1 MKYFRYSIIITIQW
15 TISVVYLL
23 ATIYRGFVH
32 QSGHL
37 LGTIY
42 RGFVHQSGHLLATIY
57 RGFFHQSC
65 HLLATIYRGFVHQY
79 SGQIKCYA
87 ICIC

>member
-1 MKYFRYSIIITIQW
+1 
-15 TISVVYLL
+15 
-23 ATIYRGFVH
+23 
-32 QSGHL
+32 
-37 LGTIY
+37 
-42 RGFVHQSGHLLATIY
+42 LLATIY